1 MEPHGGNTTS
11 DCDTQRSKNRCKKAI
26 TMRVMSAIT
35 IIDPKVHDLGGGF
48 TVRRALPHV
57 KARHVGPFVFF
68 DHMGPVRFANGE
80 GIDVRPHPHI
90 GLATVTYLFDGA
102 IEHRDSLGT
111 TQTIRPGDVNW
122 MTAGRGIAH
131 SERSPAVER
140 AAGHELHG
148 IQTWI
153 ALPTSAEEVDP
164 DFHHHPANTLPQI
177 EKDGVRLRLI
187 AGESFGMRSP
197 VVTFSR
203 MFYVAADFLTD
214 AALVLPSEYAERG
227 VYSPD
232 AQLRID
238 GASLAQQ
245 TLAVLPPDA
254 DVTIE
259 ALAGSRVMLF
269 GGDPVDGDRHLW
281 WNFVSSSRDRIERA
295 KRDWVDGKFGTVIG
309 DTEFIPLPD
318 R

>member
-1 MEPHGGNTTS
+1 MN
-11 DCDTQRSKNRCKKAI
+11 
-26 TMRVMSAIT
+26 AIT

-48 TVRRALPHV
+48 TVRRALPHLN
-57 KARHVGPFVFF
+57 ARHIGPFVFF

-102 IEHRDSLGT
+102 IEHRDTLGSV
-111 TQTIRPGDVNW
+111 QTIRPGDVNW

-140 AAGHELHG
+140 AAGHALHG
-148 IQTWI
+148 IQIWI
-153 ALPTSAEEVDP
+153 ALPTSAEEVEP
-164 DFHHHPANTLPQI
+164 DFHHHPASSLPQI

-187 AGESFGMRSP
+187 AGEAFGLRSP
-197 VVTFSR
+197 VVTFSK
-203 MFYVAADFLTD
+203 MFYVAVEFL
-214 AALVLPSEYAERG
+214 S
-227 VYSPD
+227 
-232 AQLRID
+232 D
-238 GASLAQQ
+238 GALIAAGR
-245 TLAVLPPDA
+245 TRRARRLFARCRIA
-254 DVTIE
+254 HRRNDVAAAKTRGASARKGQSTISAPAGAR
-259 ALAGSRVMLF
+259 ALLF

-309 DTEFIPLPD
+309 ETEFIPLPD

>member
-1 MEPHGGNTTS
+1 
-11 DCDTQRSKNRCKKAI
+11 
-26 TMRVMSAIT
+26 MSAIT

-48 TVRRALPHV
+48 TVRRALPQLQ
-57 KARHVGPFVFF
+57 ARHVGPFVFF

-102 IEHRDSLGT
+102 IEHRDTLGSV
-111 TQTIRPGDVNW
+111 QTIRPGDVNW

-131 SERSPAVER
+131 SERSPAAER
-140 AAGHELHG
+140 ASGHELHG
-148 IQTWI
+148 IQIWI

-164 DFHHHPANTLPQI
+164 NFHHHPASTLPQI
-177 EKDGVRLRLI
+177 EKHGVRLRLI
-187 AGESFGMRSP
+187 AGEAFGLRSP
-197 VVTFSR
+197 VVTFST
-203 MFYVAADFLTD
+203 MFYIAAEFVSD
-214 AALVLPSEYAERG
+214 ATLVLPAKHVERA

-238 GASLAQQ
+238 DTTLPPQK
-245 TLAVLPPDA
+245 LAVLPQGK
-254 DVTIE
+254 DVTISAPAGAR
-259 ALAGSRVMLF
+259 ALLF

-295 KRDWVDGKFGTVIG
+295 KRDWVDGKFGSVIG
-309 DTEFIPLPD
+309 ETEFIPLPE

>member
-1 MEPHGGNTTS
+1 
-11 DCDTQRSKNRCKKAI
+11 
-26 TMRVMSAIT
+26 MSAIT

-48 TVRRALPHV
+48 TVRRALPQLQ
-57 KARHVGPFVFF
+57 ARHIGPFVFF

-102 IEHRDSLGT
+102 IEHRDTLGSV
-111 TQTIRPGDVNW
+111 QTIRPGDVNW

-131 SERSPAVER
+131 SERSPAAER

-148 IQTWI
+148 IQIWI
-153 ALPTSAEEVDP
+153 ALPSSAEEVDP

-177 EKDGVRLRLI
+177 EKDGVHLRLI
-187 AGESFGMRSP
+187 AGEAFGLRSP
-197 VVTFSR
+197 VVTFSK
-203 MFYVAADFLTD
+203 MFYAAVDFLAD
-214 AALVLPSEYAERG
+214 ATLIVPAEHVERG

-238 GASLAQQ
+238 ETVLPPQK
-245 TLAVLPPDA
+245 LAVLPA
-254 DVTIE
+254 GKDV
-259 ALAGSRVMLF
+259 ALSAPAGARALVF

-295 KRDWVDGKFGTVIG
+295 KREWVDGAFGTVIG
-309 DTEFIPLPD
+309 ETEFIPLPD

>member
-1 MEPHGGNTTS
+1 MN
-11 DCDTQRSKNRCKKAI
+11 AI
-26 TMRVMSAIT
+26 TL
-35 IIDPKVHDLGGGF
+35 IDPKVHDLGGGF
-48 TVRRALPHV
+48 IVRRALPQLQ
-57 KARHVGPFVFF
+57 ARHIGPFVFF

-102 IEHRDSLGT
+102 IEHRDTLGSV
-111 TQTIRPGDVNW
+111 QTIRPGDVNW

-131 SERSPAVER
+131 SERSPAAER

-148 IQTWI
+148 IQIWI
-153 ALPTSAEEVDP
+153 ALPTSAEEIDP
-164 DFHHHPANTLPQI
+164 DFHHHPANSLPQI

-187 AGESFGMRSP
+187 AGEAFGLRSP
-197 VVTFSR
+197 VVTFSK
-203 MFYVAADFLTD
+203 MFYIAAEFLSD
-214 AALVLPSEYAERG
+214 ASLVLPAEHVERG

-232 AQLRID
+232 AELRID
-238 GASLAQQ
+238 DTPVPLQK
-245 TLAVLPPDA
+245 LAVLPQGKT
-254 DVTIE
+254 VTIS
-259 ALAGSRVMLF
+259 APAGARVLLF

-309 DTEFIPLPD
+309 ETEFIPLPD